1 MLSKSTFPP
10 NNNINNN
17 NWDYYLTSRL
27 SPQVKRRTTFSR
39 EIVAHAAHLNHGVR
53 PLDHLDLVPPR
64 PVATG
69 GASVSH
75 RVLLPRG
82 DARLA
87 RLLLGLLLLPLL
99 AAPAAAAR
107 VAVLVGRPGKK
118 RKNRL
123 CSKTCGVYEIVTKVG
138 VKNELIFKK
147 ADGNLIKRAGI
158 PPLKEFVELKSSRN
172 WLS

>member
-1 MLSKSTFPP
+1 MK
-10 NNNINNN
+10 
-17 NWDYYLTSRL
+17 LTDFEKKGLRFL
-27 SPQVKRRTTFSR
+27 R
-39 EIVAHAAHLNHGVR
+39 EIVAYAAHLNHGVR

-64 PVATG
+64 PVATS
-69 GASVSH
+69 ASVGH

-123 CSKTCGVYEIVTKVG
+123 CSKTCGVYEIVTKVRA
-138 VKNELIFKK
+138 KKTYFKK
-147 ADGNLIKRAGI
+147 
-158 PPLKEFVELKSSRN
+158 S
-172 WLS
+172 